1 MVQRFAYKTAYS
13 TAAGLVVAVGRF
25 ATLIA
30 MARVLGVEE
39 TGVAAFAL
47 WLVSLIGAVTNLG
60 VYTSLTRYLP
70 ELKSYNDAR
79 RLTCLLLLPY
89 VGIILSVALFAAI
102 LITRNLDWVHQTVT
116 PLVHVSVHVIVCLY
130 VVQSLA
136 SFGLGYLIGRQEFH
150 IVAALA
156 IVSNLLQFPL
166 VIGGGL
172 KWGVDGVLWG
182 YIAGALPFAVLCM
195 SLIFWRPSLPTQLR
209 KRLFRYATYS
219 WAATLANELVWAR
232 LEMAFLSYLW
242 GSTAVG
248 LYSVGFT
255 LASLATQ
262 GPLLLTGALL
272 PYFAEAMSDIH
283 RMERAKIML
292 QSAMRLIAFFVLP
305 LCFGVAAIVPEI
317 LPLLYGN
324 SFASGASSAVILV
337 SAAGLGANIVVPLN
351 FINGMERSD
360 FLFVVNIVAA
370 MMSVALGLMFVYYMG
385 VVGAALA
392 RASIQIFL
400 LSATFWFLRCR
411 LACPLPLRDLG
422 LLFVSALSSACT
434 AVLIAL
440 SVSGLSGLFLAI
452 LAATL
457 VYPLFVRLLR
467 AMPTEDFDRMAALF
481 ERLPVPLQ
489 RGISAARILLGS
501 ARPVRSEALED

>member
-1 MVQRFAYKTAYS
+1 MVQRFVHKTVYS
-13 TAAGLVVAVGRF
+13 TAAGLVISVGRF

-39 TGVAAFAL
+39 TGVAAFTL
-47 WLVSLIGAVTNLG
+47 WLVSLTGAVTNLG

-70 ELKSYNDAR
+70 ELKSYNDER

-89 VGIILSVALFAAI
+89 LGIILLVASFAVI
-102 LITRNLDWVHQTVT
+102 LITHNLDLLHQTVT
-116 PLVHVSVHVIVCLY
+116 PLLHVSVTVVVGLY

-156 IVSNLLQFPL
+156 IVSNLLQLPL

-172 KWGVDGVLWG
+172 KWGVDGVLLG
-182 YIAGALPFAVLCM
+182 YIAGALPFAALCVT
-195 SLIFWRPSLPTQLR
+195 LIFWRPSLPPQLR
-209 KRLFRYATYS
+209 TRLLRYATYS
-219 WAATLANELVWAR
+219 WASTLANELVWAR
-232 LEMAFLSYLW
+232 LEMAFLSHIW
-242 GSTAVG
+242 GSIAVG

-272 PYFAEAMSDIH
+272 PYFAEAMSDSH
-283 RMERAKIML
+283 RMERAKVML
-292 QSAMRLIAFFVLP
+292 QTAMRLIAFFVFP

-317 LPLLYGN
+317 LPLVYGN
-324 SFASGASSAVILV
+324 SFAAGASAAMILV
-337 SAAGLGANIVVPLN
+337 SAAGLGATIVVPLT

-360 FLFVVNIVAA
+360 FLFVANIAAA
-370 MMSVALGLMFVYYMG
+370 MMSAALGLIFVYYMG
-385 VVGAALA
+385 IVGAALA

-400 LSATFWFLRCR
+400 LSTTLWFLRCR
-411 LACPLPLRDLG
+411 LGCPLPLRDLS

-434 AVLIAL
+434 AGLIAL
-440 SVSGLSGLFLAI
+440 RVPGLTGLFLAV
-452 LAATL
+452 LATTL
-457 VYPLFVRLLR
+457 VYLVLVRLLR

-481 ERLPVPLQ
+481 ERIPVPLQ
-489 RGISAARILLGS
+489 RGISAARVLLGS
-501 ARPVRSEALED
+501 ARPVRSEAIEK

>member
-1 MVQRFAYKTAYS
+1 
-13 TAAGLVVAVGRF
+13 
-25 ATLIA
+25 
-30 MARVLGVEE
+30 
-39 TGVAAFAL
+39 
-47 WLVSLIGAVTNLG
+47 
-60 VYTSLTRYLP
+60 
-70 ELKSYNDAR
+70 
-79 RLTCLLLLPY
+79 
-89 VGIILSVALFAAI
+89 
-102 LITRNLDWVHQTVT
+102 
-116 PLVHVSVHVIVCLY
+116 
-130 VVQSLA
+130 
-136 SFGLGYLIGRQEFH
+136 
-150 IVAALA
+150 
-156 IVSNLLQFPL
+156 
-166 VIGGGL
+166 
-172 KWGVDGVLWG
+172 
-182 YIAGALPFAVLCM
+182 
-195 SLIFWRPSLPTQLR
+195 
-209 KRLFRYATYS
+209 
-219 WAATLANELVWAR
+219 
-232 LEMAFLSYLW
+232 
-242 GSTAVG
+242 
-248 LYSVGFT
+248 
-255 LASLATQ
+255 
-262 GPLLLTGALL
+262 
-272 PYFAEAMSDIH
+272 
-283 RMERAKIML
+283 
-292 QSAMRLIAFFVLP
+292 
-305 LCFGVAAIVPEI
+305 
-317 LPLLYGN
+317 
-324 SFASGASSAVILV
+324 VILV